1 MSEQPRATHDL
12 FKAAIGDEFTPLEFI
27 ITEEMVDRNAWAN
40 DDYNPW
46 YMEDSPFGG
55 RIASPTF
62 LAHQYLELFH
72 GHYYDPPGGG
82 LYPRQEFE
90 FINPIRIGK
99 KIRVT
104 GRLIDRYPKKG
115 REYFVSEIL
124 ATDEDGTEIVRMHG
138 TMAYPAKLESE

>member
-1 MSEQPRATHDL
+1 MHWYKVPTHDIL
-12 FKAAIGDEFTPLEFI
+12 DARVGDEYEPKEII
-27 ITEEMVDRNAWAN
+27 ITEEMVERNAWAN

-55 RIASPTF
+55 RIASCTF
-62 LAHQYLELFH
+62 LAYQYPELFH
-72 GHYYDPPGGG
+72 AHYYHTGGI
-82 LYPRQEFE
+82 LLTRQEFE

-104 GRLIDRYPKKG
+104 GRLSDRYPKRG

-124 ATDEDGTEIVRMHG
+124 ATDEDGTEIIRMHG